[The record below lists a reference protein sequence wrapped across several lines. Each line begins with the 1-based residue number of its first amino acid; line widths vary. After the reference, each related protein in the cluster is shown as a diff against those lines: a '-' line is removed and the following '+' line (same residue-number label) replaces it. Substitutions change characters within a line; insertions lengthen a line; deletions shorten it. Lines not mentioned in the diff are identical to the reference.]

1 MTAATF
7 LKIPSTPLAVGS
19 ASWSHSSAHAI
30 HSSTPRPSISAA
42 DPVSIDRNVV
52 RKSRTAAGSCQSCAN
67 SLNFRHRLASR
78 LRRCCS
84 SYRRLSASWRSR
96 SLPLDPCVVER
107 AMVRQRRKWPEC
119 QAACPPLA
127 AFRIQAIG
135 AEGNRASR
143 IRRLRRSVS
152 VNSLGRYRSRIH
164 GSRSLRACLFFSSFS
179 ASHDAITACG
189 LRRRSGTTREDA
201 RTLSASSARTRELG
215 YRHVAAMC

>member
-1 MTAATF
+1 M
-7 LKIPSTPLAVGS
+7 KIPSTPLAVGS

-42 DPVSIDRNVV
+42 DPVSIDRNAA
-52 RKSRTAAGSCQSCAN
+52 RKSRTAAGSCQSCAS

-119 QAACPPLA
+119 QAACPPLV
-127 AFRIQAIG
+127 AFGFKPLGGRKQGIQNPMLATVRFG
-135 AEGNRASR
+135 EF
-143 IRRLRRSVS
+143 IRTEQIAYPWIAFVAGLPF
-152 VNSLGRYRSRIH
+152 
-164 GSRSLRACLFFSSFS
+164 LFL
-179 ASHDAITACG
+179 I
-189 LRRRSGTTREDA
+189 
-201 RTLSASSARTRELG
+201 LSEP
-215 YRHVAAMC
+215 